1 MTEDL
6 TELLAQAG
14 VDPGKRAVLFA
25 RVYDE
30 LRQIARREL
39 GGQSGDATLGTR
51 PLVHEAYFKLFPR
64 GGGGAFENRR
74 HFFGAAAR
82 AMRQVAI
89 EHARS
94 RLAER
99 RGSGQ
104 RPLDLDALE
113 ADALRVDS
121 EAENLVRLDAALARL
136 GDIDSRALEVAEMRF
151 FAGMEVAEIA
161 AALGISEPTVKRD
174 TRFVRDFLAEC
185 LAQ

>member
-1 MTEDL
+1 M
-6 TELLAQAG
+6 
-14 VDPGKRAVLFA
+14 
-25 RVYDE
+25 
-30 LRQIARREL
+30 
-39 GGQSGDATLGTR
+39 
-51 PLVHEAYFKLFPR
+51 
-64 GGGGAFENRR
+64 
-74 HFFGAAAR
+74 
-82 AMRQVAI
+82 
-89 EHARS
+89 
-94 RLAER
+94 
-99 RGSGQ
+99 
-104 RPLDLDALE
+104 DLDALE